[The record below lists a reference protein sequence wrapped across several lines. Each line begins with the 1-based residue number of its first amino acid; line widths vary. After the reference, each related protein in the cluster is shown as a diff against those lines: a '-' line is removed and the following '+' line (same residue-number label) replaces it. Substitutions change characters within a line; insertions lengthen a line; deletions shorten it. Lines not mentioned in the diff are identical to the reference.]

1 MVEGGSGRGLIFK
14 VEGEMPGSADVIV
27 KKYIAQETG
36 LQIAVEFRKA

>member
-1 MVEGGSGRGLIFK
+1 